1 MKKLLLTLASVATLA
16 VGCRHGVNTVE
27 NAYKTNPPN
36 AIVDARF
43 ITDARLAHRIVLR
56 QVNTG
61 RTQAGLLTVQ
71 LDAVNMHL
79 GKLPIHLK
87 YKFDWFD
94 GQGLRVDTF
103 TSAWQEK
110 TVLPGEN
117 FILSATA
124 PRPDSAD
131 FKVSLTQ
138 AR

>member
-16 VGCRHGVNTVE
+16 AGCRHGVNTVE

-61 RTQAGLLTVQ
+61 RTQA
-71 LDAVNMHL
+71 DAVNMHL

-124 PRPDSAD
+124 PRPDCAD